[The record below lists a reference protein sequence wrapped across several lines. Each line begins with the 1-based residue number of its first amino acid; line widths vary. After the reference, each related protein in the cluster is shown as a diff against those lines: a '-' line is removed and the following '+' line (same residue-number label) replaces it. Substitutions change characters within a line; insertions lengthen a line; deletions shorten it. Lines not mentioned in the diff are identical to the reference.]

1 MYNLFINLKFQ
12 EGAILFMEK
21 EFLIVDFNPQASADV
36 GKYALRQSLI
46 GSKEEV
52 KPSEIKYATE
62 NEYLAR
68 LIVRADDVEE
78 SVFDGNTLL
87 FVVDKDHEPKAI
99 SVVLYNDETGS
110 IKAIEPIIE
119 LAGDEEQA
127 PAQPQEQEEAHELG
141 ETSKEELEQKEASN
155 EDSLEQT
162 IETIVPSVG
171 DLYERVNEPLHVDEQ
186 FLADREVLSL
196 KTQLETSLSTI
207 RFILG
212 KEIDELIRDGKFE
225 EAKRL
230 VVEQLK
236 QSPSSELLEYQSSLR
251 ALENQKEEVRMTVDE
266 IKSSYDKRKQEAWE
280 QEVLEYQARWEEEY
294 RLANPDDSEVRA
306 ANYVLSQKPHIAELN
321 QEVSNKKVAVEKD
334 VMTAI
339 VKSGG
344 DSSTGRLLD
353 FLRMKERY
361 QNELDKITGAIA
373 GNKRVVST
381 PVVEQPAFV
390 ETSHEEVVAPVVEQ
404 EVHEEL
410 HQQLPDKEEVPQISE
425 DFDDLDAE
433 FEKEFA
439 ALDAAPVSLEST
451 PVVELQPELSH
462 EEVAHNDIVD
472 EDDLFEDDFEDVEE
486 ESPEQHEDLGDS
498 FDELGDEEELHEEI
512 AHNEDEEFESE
523 DEDDFDDFAE
533 YKEDEDEEVEAP
545 KSNKKL
551 GLGAKVG
558 IGAGAVGL
566 LAAIGV
572 GGVMLLNPSND
583 QKANEPSTSEQAPA
597 EKSEDTTVKPLVS
610 VGDTLVITKAD
621 KKEYTVK
628 VLEVLPDGSIYTD
641 GGDNGEKIHITYEQL
656 QKKFGQ

>member
-1 MYNLFINLKFQ
+1 
-12 EGAILFMEK
+12 MEK
-21 EFLIVDFNPQASADV
+21 EFLIVDFEPQKSAEV
-36 GKYALRQSLI
+36 EKFALRQALI
-46 GSKEEV
+46 GNKEAVE
-52 KPSEIKYATE
+52 PSEIQYATA
-62 NEYLAR
+62 NDYSTR
-68 LIVRADDVEE
+68 LIVRADDAEK

-87 FVVDKDHEPKAI
+87 FAVDKDYEPRAI
-99 SVVLYNDETGS
+99 SVVLYNDETG
-110 IKAIEPIIE
+110 AIRVIDPIIE
-119 LAGDEEQA
+119 LAGDEEEQA
-127 PAQPQEQEEAHELG
+127 PAQPQEQEEAHEQG
-141 ETSKEELEQKEASN
+141 ETSQEESEQKETSN

-321 QEVSNKKVAVEKD
+321 QEVSNKKVAAEKD

-339 VKSGG
+339 VKNGG

-381 PVVEQPAFV
+381 PVVEAPAFV
-390 ETSHEEVVAPVVEQ
+390 EESHEEVAPVVEH
-404 EVHEEL
+404 EAHEEI
-410 HQQLPDKEEVPQISE
+410 HQELPDKEEVSQISE

-439 ALDAAPVSLEST
+439 ALDAEPISLEST
-451 PVVELQPELSH
+451 PVVESQPEVSH
-462 EEVAHNDIVD
+462 EEVAHNDIV
-472 EDDLFEDDFEDVEE
+472 EDDLLEDDFEDIE
-486 ESPEQHEDLGDS
+486 ESPKHEEVLGDS
-498 FDELGDEEELHEEI
+498 FDDLGDEEELQEESI
-512 AHNEDEEFESE
+512 EDEDEDFDAE

-533 YKEDEDEEVEAP
+533 YKEDEDDEVEAP
-545 KSNKKL
+545 KNNKKL
-551 GLGAKVG
+551 GTGAKIG

-572 GGVMLLNPSND
+572 GGMMLLNPGTD
-583 QKANEPSTSEQAPA
+583 QKANEPSTSEQVSA

>member
-1 MYNLFINLKFQ
+1 
-12 EGAILFMEK
+12 MEK
-21 EFLIVDFNPQASADV
+21 EFLIVDFTPQGDAKFAS
-36 GKYALRQSLI
+36 YALRQSLI
-46 GSKEEV
+46 GSKEAVE
-52 KPSEIKYATE
+52 PSEIKYATE
-62 NEYLAR
+62 NEYSNR

-78 SVFDGNTLL
+78 SVFDGHTLL
-87 FVVDKDHEPKAI
+87 FVVDKDYEPKAI
-99 SVVLYNDETGS
+99 SVVLYNDETG
-110 IKAIEPIIE
+110 AINAVEPIIE
-119 LAGDEEQA
+119 LTNADGEQA
-127 PAQPQEQEEAHELG
+127 PVQPQEQEEAHEQG
-141 ETSKEELEQKEASN
+141 ETSQEESEQKEASN

-230 VVEQLK
+230 VVAQLK
-236 QSPSSELLEYQSSLR
+236 QSPSSELLQYQSSLR
-251 ALENQKEEVRMTVDE
+251 ALETQKEEVRMTVDE

-294 RLANPDDSEVRA
+294 RLANPDDSEIRA

-321 QEVSNKKVAVEKD
+321 EAVAENKVAAEKD

-390 ETSHEEVVAPVVEQ
+390 EESHEEVVAPVVEQ
-404 EVHEEL
+404 ESHEER
-410 HQQLPDKEEVPQISE
+410 HQQLPGKEEATQISE

-439 ALDAAPVSLEST
+439 ALDAAPVSLESA
-451 PVVELQPELSH
+451 PVVDSQPEVSH

-472 EDDLFEDDFEDVEE
+472 EDDLFEDDFEDVAE
-486 ESPEQHEDLGDS
+486 ESPKHDEDLGDS
-498 FDELGDEEELHEEI
+498 FDELGDEEELHGEI
-512 AHNEDEEFESE
+512 SHDEDEEFESE

-545 KSNKKL
+545 KSSKKL

>member
-1 MYNLFINLKFQ
+1 
-12 EGAILFMEK
+12 MEK
-21 EFLIVDFNPQASADV
+21 EFLIVDFTPQGDANV
-36 GKYALRQSLI
+36 TTYALRQSLI
-46 GSKEEV
+46 GSKEAV
-52 KPSEIKYATE
+52 APSEIKYATE
-62 NEYLAR
+62 NDYENR
-68 LIVRADDVEE
+68 LIVQVDDVEN

-87 FVVDKDHEPKAI
+87 FAVDKEYEPRAI

-110 IKAIEPIIE
+110 IKAVEPIIE
-119 LAGDEEQA
+119 LAGDKEEQA
-127 PAQPQEQEEAHELG
+127 PAQPQEQEEAHEQG
-141 ETSKEELEQKEASN
+141 ETSQEESEQKEALN

-306 ANYVLSQKPHIAELN
+306 ANYVLSQKPHIAELSKAVA
-321 QEVSNKKVAVEKD
+321 ENKVTAEKD

-339 VKSGG
+339 VKNGG

-373 GNKRVVST
+373 SNKRVAST

-390 ETSHEEVVAPVVEQ
+390 EESHEEVVAPVVEQ
-404 EVHEEL
+404 EAHEEL
-410 HQQLPDKEEVPQISE
+410 HQQLPDKEEATQISE

-451 PVVELQPELSH
+451 PVVESQPEVSH

>member
-1 MYNLFINLKFQ
+1 
-12 EGAILFMEK
+12 MEK

-119 LAGDEEQA
+119 LVGDEEQA
-127 PAQPQEQEEAHELG
+127 PAQPQEQEEAHEQG
-141 ETSKEELEQKEASN
+141 ETSQEYSEQEEASN

-230 VVEQLK
+230 VVAQLK

-306 ANYVLSQKPHIAELN
+306 ANYVLSQKPHIAELSEAVAEN
-321 QEVSNKKVAVEKD
+321 KVAAEKD

-339 VKSGG
+339 VKNGG

-390 ETSHEEVVAPVVEQ
+390 EESHEEVVAPVVEQ
-404 EVHEEL
+404 EAHEEL
-410 HQQLPDKEEVPQISE
+410 HQQLPDKEEATQISE

-451 PVVELQPELSH
+451 PVVDSQPEVSH

-472 EDDLFEDDFEDVEE
+472 EDDLFEDDFEDVAE
-486 ESPEQHEDLGDS
+486 ESPKHDEDLGDS
-498 FDELGDEEELHEEI
+498 FDELGDEEEQHDELI
-512 AHNEDEEFESE
+512 ADDNDEFDVES

-533 YKEDEDEEVEAP
+533 YKEDEDEDEEVEAP

>member
-1 MYNLFINLKFQ
+1 
-12 EGAILFMEK
+12 MEQ
-21 EFLIVDFNPQASADV
+21 EFLIVDFTPQGDANV
-36 GKYALRQSLI
+36 TTYALRQSLI
-46 GSKEEV
+46 GSKEAV
-52 KPSEIKYATE
+52 APSEIKYATE
-62 NEYLAR
+62 NDYENR
-68 LIVRADDVEE
+68 LIVQVDDVEN

-87 FVVDKDHEPKAI
+87 FVVDKDYEPKAI

-110 IKAIEPIIE
+110 IKVIDPIIE

-127 PAQPQEQEEAHELG
+127 PAQPQEQEEAHGQG
-141 ETSKEELEQKEASN
+141 ETSQEESEQKEASN

-230 VVEQLK
+230 VVAQLK

-321 QEVSNKKVAVEKD
+321 EVVATNKVAAEKD

-339 VKSGG
+339 VKNGG

-390 ETSHEEVVAPVVEQ
+390 EESHEEVVAPTVEQ
-404 EVHEEL
+404 ESHEEL
-410 HQQLPDKEEVPQISE
+410 HQQLPGKEEATQISE

-439 ALDAAPVSLEST
+439 ALDAAPVSLESA
-451 PVVELQPELSH
+451 PVVDSQPEVSH

-472 EDDLFEDDFEDVEE
+472 EDDLFEDDFEDVAE
-486 ESPEQHEDLGDS
+486 ESPKHDEDLGDS
-498 FDELGDEEELHEEI
+498 FDELGDEEELHGEI
-512 AHNEDEEFESE
+512 SHDEDEEFESE

>member
-1 MYNLFINLKFQ
+1 
-12 EGAILFMEK
+12 MEK
-21 EFLIVDFNPQASADV
+21 EFLIVDFTPQGDAKFAS
-36 GKYALRQSLI
+36 YALRQSLI
-46 GSKEEV
+46 GSKEAV
-52 KPSEIKYATE
+52 APSEIKYATE
-62 NEYLAR
+62 NDYENR
-68 LIVRADDVEE
+68 LIVQVDDVEN

-87 FVVDKDHEPKAI
+87 FAVDKEYEPRAI

-110 IKAIEPIIE
+110 IKAVEPIIE
-119 LAGDEEQA
+119 LAGDKEEQA
-127 PAQPQEQEEAHELG
+127 PAQPQEQEEAHEQG
-141 ETSKEELEQKEASN
+141 ETSQEESEQKEDLN

-230 VVEQLK
+230 VVAQLK

-321 QEVSNKKVAVEKD
+321 EVVATNKVAAEKD

-339 VKSGG
+339 VKNGG

-390 ETSHEEVVAPVVEQ
+390 EESHEEVVAPTVEQ
-404 EVHEEL
+404 ESHEEL
-410 HQQLPDKEEVPQISE
+410 HQQLPGKEEATQISE

-439 ALDAAPVSLEST
+439 ALDAAPVSLESA
-451 PVVELQPELSH
+451 PVVDSQPEVSH
-462 EEVAHNDIVD
+462 EEVAHNDVVD
-472 EDDLFEDDFEDVEE
+472 EDDLFEDDFEDVAE
-486 ESPEQHEDLGDS
+486 ESPKHDEDLGDS
-498 FDELGDEEELHEEI
+498 FDELGDEEELHGEI
-512 AHNEDEEFESE
+512 SHDEDEEFESE

>member
-1 MYNLFINLKFQ
+1 
-12 EGAILFMEK
+12 MEK
-21 EFLIVDFNPQASADV
+21 EFLIVDFTPQGDAKFAS
-36 GKYALRQSLI
+36 YALRQSLI
-46 GSKEEV
+46 GSKEAVE
-52 KPSEIKYATE
+52 PSEIKYATE
-62 NEYLAR
+62 NDYSNR

-87 FVVDKDHEPKAI
+87 FVVDKDYEPKAI
-99 SVVLYNDETGS
+99 SVVLYNDETG
-110 IKAIEPIIE
+110 AINAVEPIIE
-119 LAGDEEQA
+119 LASANEEQA
-127 PAQPQEQEEAHELG
+127 PAQPQEQEEAHEQG
-141 ETSKEELEQKEASN
+141 ETSQEESEQKEASN

-230 VVEQLK
+230 VVAQLK

-321 QEVSNKKVAVEKD
+321 EVVATNKVAAEKD

-339 VKSGG
+339 VKNGG

-390 ETSHEEVVAPVVEQ
+390 EEVHEQEEVQPVVEQ
-404 EVHEEL
+404 EVHQEL
-410 HQQLPDKEEVPQISE
+410 PSKEEVAPISD

-451 PVVELQPELSH
+451 PVVNEQPEVSH
-462 EEVAHNDIVD
+462 EEVAHEAVSHDDIV
-472 EDDLFEDDFEDVEE
+472 EDDLLDDDFEDFE
-486 ESPEQHEDLGDS
+486 ESPKQHEDLGDS
-498 FDELGDEEELHEEI
+498 FDELGDEEEHHGEI
-512 AHNEDEEFESE
+512 SHDEDEEFESE

>member
-1 MYNLFINLKFQ
+1 
-12 EGAILFMEK
+12 MEK
-21 EFLIVDFNPQASADV
+21 EFLIVDFTPQGDANV
-36 GKYALRQSLI
+36 TTYALRQSLI
-46 GSKEEV
+46 GSKEAV
-52 KPSEIKYATE
+52 APSEIKYATE
-62 NEYLAR
+62 NDYENR
-68 LIVRADDVEE
+68 LIVQVDDVEN

-87 FVVDKDHEPKAI
+87 FAVDKEYEPRAI

-119 LAGDEEQA
+119 LAGDEEEQA
-127 PAQPQEQEEAHELG
+127 PAQPQEQEEAHEQG
-141 ETSKEELEQKEASN
+141 ETSQEESEQEEASS

-306 ANYVLSQKPHIAELN
+306 ANYVLSQKPHIAELSEAVAEN
-321 QEVSNKKVAVEKD
+321 KVAAEKD

-339 VKSGG
+339 VKNGG

-361 QNELDKITGAIA
+361 QNELDKITGAIS

-390 ETSHEEVVAPVVEQ
+390 EESHEEVVAPVVEQ
-404 EVHEEL
+404 EAHEEL
-410 HQQLPDKEEVPQISE
+410 HQQLPDKEEATQISE

-451 PVVELQPELSH
+451 PVVESQPELSH

-472 EDDLFEDDFEDVEE
+472 EDDLFEDDLFEDDFEDVEE

-498 FDELGDEEELHEEI
+498 FDELGDEEELHGEI
-512 AHNEDEEFESE
+512 AHDEDEEFESE

>member
-1 MYNLFINLKFQ
+1 
-12 EGAILFMEK
+12 MEK
-21 EFLIVDFNPQASADV
+21 EFLIVDFEPQKSADV
-36 GKYALRQSLI
+36 EKFALRQALI
-46 GSKEEV
+46 GNNEAVE
-52 KPSEIKYATE
+52 PSEIQYATT
-62 NEYLAR
+62 NDYSTR
-68 LIVRADDVEE
+68 LIVRADDAEK

-87 FVVDKDHEPKAI
+87 FAVDKEYEPRAI
-99 SVVLYNDETGS
+99 SVVLYNDETG
-110 IKAIEPIIE
+110 AIRVIDPIIE

-127 PAQPQEQEEAHELG
+127 SAQPQEQEEAHEQE
-141 ETSKEELEQKEASN
+141 ETSNEETHNQEETSH

-236 QSPSSELLEYQSSLR
+236 QSPSSELLEYQTSLR
-251 ALENQKEEVRMTVDE
+251 ALESQKEEVRMTVDE

-280 QEVLEYQARWEEEY
+280 QEIAEYQLRWEEEY

-321 QEVSNKKVAVEKD
+321 QEVSDKKVAAEKD

-361 QNELDKITGAIA
+361 QSELDKITGAIA
-373 GNKRVVST
+373 GSKRVVST
-381 PVVEQPAFV
+381 QVVEQPAFV
-390 ETSHEEVVAPVVEQ
+390 EESHEEFAPVVEQ
-404 EVHEEL
+404 EVHEEI
-410 HQQLPDKEEVPQISE
+410 HQELPDKEEVSPISE

-451 PVVELQPELSH
+451 PVVESQPEASH
-462 EEVAHNDIVD
+462 EEVAHDDIVD
-472 EDDLFEDDFEDVEE
+472 EDLLEDDFEDVEE
-486 ESPEQHEDLGDS
+486 SPEHHEDLGDS
-498 FDELGDEEELHEEI
+498 FDELGDEELIEHDD
-512 AHNEDEEFESE
+512 EDFES

-572 GGVMLLNPSND
+572 GGVMLLNQGND
-583 QKANEPSTSEQAPA
+583 QKANEPSTSEQASA

>member
-1 MYNLFINLKFQ
+1 
-12 EGAILFMEK
+12 MEK
-21 EFLIVDFNPQASADV
+21 EFLIVDFTPQGDAKFAS
-36 GKYALRQSLI
+36 YALRQSLI
-46 GSKEEV
+46 GSKEAV
-52 KPSEIKYATE
+52 DPSEIKYATE
-62 NEYLAR
+62 NEYTTR

-87 FVVDKDHEPKAI
+87 FVVDKDYEPKAI

-110 IKAIEPIIE
+110 IKVIDPIIE
-119 LAGDEEQA
+119 LASANEEQA
-127 PAQPQEQEEAHELG
+127 PAQPQEQEEAHGQG
-141 ETSKEELEQKEASN
+141 ETSQEESEQKEASN

-321 QEVSNKKVAVEKD
+321 EVVATNKVAAEKD

-339 VKSGG
+339 VKNGG

-390 ETSHEEVVAPVVEQ
+390 EESHEEVVAPTVEQ
-404 EVHEEL
+404 EAHEEL

-439 ALDAAPVSLEST
+439 ALDVAPVSLEST
-451 PVVELQPELSH
+451 PVVESQLELSH

-472 EDDLFEDDFEDVEE
+472 EDDLFEYDFEDVEE
-486 ESPEQHEDLGDS
+486 ESPEQHEDLGDA

>member
-1 MYNLFINLKFQ
+1 
-12 EGAILFMEK
+12 MEK
-21 EFLIVDFNPQASADV
+21 EFLIVDFNPQGDAKFAS
-36 GKYALRQSLI
+36 YALRQSLI
-46 GSKEEV
+46 GSKEAV
-52 KPSEIKYATE
+52 DPSEIKYATE
-62 NEYLAR
+62 NDYSTR

-78 SVFDGNTLL
+78 SVFDCNTLL
-87 FVVDKDHEPKAI
+87 FAVDKEYEPSAI
-99 SVVLYNDETGS
+99 SVVLYNDETGG
-110 IKAIEPIIE
+110 IRAIEPIIE
-119 LAGDEEQA
+119 LVGDNEKQA
-127 PAQPQEQEEAHELG
+127 PTQPQEHEEPSHKDSEQEEA
-141 ETSKEELEQKEASN
+141 SS

-162 IETIVPSVG
+162 IETIVPSIG
-171 DLYERVNEPLHVDEQ
+171 DLYERVNEPLHIDEQ
-186 FLADREVLSL
+186 FLANIEVLSL

-207 RFILG
+207 RFIVG
-212 KEIDELIRDGKFE
+212 KDLDELIRDGKFD

-236 QSPSSELLEYQSSLR
+236 QSPSSELLEYQTALR

-280 QEVLEYQARWEEEY
+280 QELAGYQLRWEEEY

-321 QEVSNKKVAVEKD
+321 EAVSKNKVAAEKD

-353 FLRMKERY
+353 FLRLKERY
-361 QNELDKITGAIA
+361 QSELDKIAGAIA
-373 GNKRVVST
+373 SSKRVVST
-381 PVVEQPAFV
+381 PVVEAPAFV
-390 ETSHEEVVAPVVEQ
+390 GESHEEFAPVVEHEAHEEIQ
-404 EVHEEL
+404 EEL
-410 HQQLPDKEEVPQISE
+410 HQQLPDKEEVSQISE

-439 ALDAAPVSLEST
+439 ALDAEPISLEST
-451 PVVELQPELSH
+451 PVVESQSELSH
-462 EEVAHNDIVD
+462 EEVAHNDIV
-472 EDDLFEDDFEDVEE
+472 EDDLLEDDFEDIE
-486 ESPEQHEDLGDS
+486 ESPKHEEVLGDS
-498 FDELGDEEELHEEI
+498 FDDLGDEEELHEESI
-512 AHNEDEEFESE
+512 EDEDVDFDSE

-533 YKEDEDEEVEAP
+533 YQEDEDDEVEAP

-551 GLGAKVG
+551 GTGAKIG

-566 LAAIGV
+566 LATIGV
-572 GGVMLLNPSND
+572 GGMMLLNQGND

>member
-1 MYNLFINLKFQ
+1 
-12 EGAILFMEK
+12 MEK
-21 EFLIVDFNPQASADV
+21 EFLIVDFTPQGDAKFAS
-36 GKYALRQSLI
+36 YALRQSLI
-46 GSKEEV
+46 GSKEAVE
-52 KPSEIKYATE
+52 PSEIKYATE
-62 NEYLAR
+62 NDYSNR
-68 LIVRADDVEE
+68 LIIRADDVEE

-87 FVVDKDHEPKAI
+87 FAVDKDYEPRAI
-99 SVVLYNDETGS
+99 SVVLYNDETG
-110 IKAIEPIIE
+110 AIRVIDPIIE

-127 PAQPQEQEEAHELG
+127 PVQPQEQEEAHEQG
-141 ETSKEELEQKEASN
+141 ETSQEYSEQEEALN

-306 ANYVLSQKPHIAELN
+306 ANYVLSQKPHIAELSEAVAEN
-321 QEVSNKKVAVEKD
+321 KVAAEKD

-339 VKSGG
+339 VKNGG

-390 ETSHEEVVAPVVEQ
+390 EESHEEVVAPTVEQ
-404 EVHEEL
+404 EAHEEL
-410 HQQLPDKEEVPQISE
+410 HQQLPDKEEVAQISE

-439 ALDAAPVSLEST
+439 ALDAAPVSLESA
-451 PVVELQPELSH
+451 PVVEPQPEVSH

-472 EDDLFEDDFEDVEE
+472 EDDLFEDDFEDVVQ

-498 FDELGDEEELHEEI
+498 FDELGDEEEHHGEI
-512 AHNEDEEFESE
+512 SHDEDEEFESE

-641 GGDNGEKIHITYEQL
+641 GGDNGDKIHITYEQL

>member
-1 MYNLFINLKFQ
+1 
-12 EGAILFMEK
+12 MEK
-21 EFLIVDFNPQASADV
+21 EFLIVDFTPQGDANV
-36 GKYALRQSLI
+36 TTYALRQSLI
-46 GSKEEV
+46 GSKEAV
-52 KPSEIKYATE
+52 APSEIKYATE
-62 NEYLAR
+62 NDYENR
-68 LIVRADDVEE
+68 LIVQVDDVEN

-87 FVVDKDHEPKAI
+87 FAVDKEYEPRAI

-119 LAGDEEQA
+119 LAGDKEEQA
-127 PAQPQEQEEAHELG
+127 PAQPQGQEEAHEQG
-141 ETSKEELEQKEASN
+141 ETSQEESEQKEASN

-321 QEVSNKKVAVEKD
+321 QEVSNKKVAAEKD

-339 VKSGG
+339 VESGG

-390 ETSHEEVVAPVVEQ
+390 EESHEEVQ
-404 EVHEEL
+404 
-410 HQQLPDKEEVPQISE
+410 QQLPDKEEATQISE

-451 PVVELQPELSH
+451 PVVESQPELSY

-472 EDDLFEDDFEDVEE
+472 EDDLFEDDFEDVVE
-486 ESPEQHEDLGDS
+486 ESPKHEEDLGDS

-512 AHNEDEEFESE
+512 AHDEDEEFDVES

-597 EKSEDTTVKPLVS
+597 EKSEATTVKPLVS

>member
-1 MYNLFINLKFQ
+1 
-12 EGAILFMEK
+12 MEK
-21 EFLIVDFNPQASADV
+21 EFLIVDFTPQGDAKFAS
-36 GKYALRQSLI
+36 YALRQSLI
-46 GSKEEV
+46 GSKEAV
-52 KPSEIKYATE
+52 DPSEIKYATE
-62 NEYLAR
+62 NEYTTR

-87 FVVDKDHEPKAI
+87 FVVDKDYEPKAI

-110 IKAIEPIIE
+110 IKVIDPIIE
-119 LAGDEEQA
+119 LASANEEQA
-127 PAQPQEQEEAHELG
+127 PSQPQEQEEAHGQG
-141 ETSKEELEQKEASN
+141 ETSQEESEQKEASN

-230 VVEQLK
+230 VVAQLK

-321 QEVSNKKVAVEKD
+321 EVVATNKVAAEKD

-339 VKSGG
+339 VKNGG

-390 ETSHEEVVAPVVEQ
+390 EESHEEVVAPTVEQ
-404 EVHEEL
+404 ESHEEL
-410 HQQLPDKEEVPQISE
+410 HQQLPGKEEATQISE

-439 ALDAAPVSLEST
+439 ALDAAPVSLESA
-451 PVVELQPELSH
+451 PVVDSQPEVSH

-472 EDDLFEDDFEDVEE
+472 EDDLFEDDFEDVAE
-486 ESPEQHEDLGDS
+486 ESPKHDEDLGDS
-498 FDELGDEEELHEEI
+498 FDELGDEEELHGEI
-512 AHNEDEEFESE
+512 SHDEDEEFESE

>member
-1 MYNLFINLKFQ
+1 
-12 EGAILFMEK
+12 MEK
-21 EFLIVDFNPQASADV
+21 EFLIVDFTPQGDANV
-36 GKYALRQSLI
+36 TTYALRQSLI
-46 GSKEEV
+46 GSKEAV
-52 KPSEIKYATE
+52 APSEIKYATE
-62 NEYLAR
+62 NDYENR
-68 LIVRADDVEE
+68 LIVQVDDVEN

-87 FVVDKDHEPKAI
+87 FAVDKEYEPRAI

-119 LAGDEEQA
+119 LAGDKEEQA
-127 PAQPQEQEEAHELG
+127 PAQPQEQEEAHEQG
-141 ETSKEELEQKEASN
+141 ETSQEESEQKESSN

-251 ALENQKEEVRMTVDE
+251 SLENQKEEVRMTVDE

-321 QEVSNKKVAVEKD
+321 QEVSNKKVAAEKD

-339 VKSGG
+339 VKNGG

-390 ETSHEEVVAPVVEQ
+390 EESHEELLAPVVEQ

-410 HQQLPDKEEVPQISE
+410 HHQLPDKEEATQISE

-439 ALDAAPVSLEST
+439 ALDAAPVSLESA
-451 PVVELQPELSH
+451 PVVESQPELSH

-472 EDDLFEDDFEDVEE
+472 EDELFEDDFEDVEE

-498 FDELGDEEELHEEI
+498 FDELGDEEGLHEEI
-512 AHNEDEEFESE
+512 AHDEDEEFESE

-597 EKSEDTTVKPLVS
+597 EKSEETTVKPLVS

>member
-1 MYNLFINLKFQ
+1 
-12 EGAILFMEK
+12 MEK
-21 EFLIVDFNPQASADV
+21 EFLIVDFTPQGDANV
-36 GKYALRQSLI
+36 TTYALRQSLI
-46 GSKEEV
+46 GSKEAV
-52 KPSEIKYATE
+52 APSEIKYATE
-62 NEYLAR
+62 NDYENR
-68 LIVRADDVEE
+68 LIVQVDDVEN

-87 FVVDKDHEPKAI
+87 FAVDKEYEPRAI

-119 LAGDEEQA
+119 LAGDKEEQA
-127 PAQPQEQEEAHELG
+127 PAQPQKQEEAHEQG
-141 ETSKEELEQKEASN
+141 ETSQEESEQKESSN

-321 QEVSNKKVAVEKD
+321 EVVATNKVAAEKD

-339 VKSGG
+339 VKNGG

-390 ETSHEEVVAPVVEQ
+390 EESHEEVVAPTVEQ
-404 EVHEEL
+404 ESHEEL
-410 HQQLPDKEEVPQISE
+410 HQKLPDKEEATQISE

-451 PVVELQPELSH
+451 PMVESQPELSH
-462 EEVAHNDIVD
+462 EEVSHNDIVD

-498 FDELGDEEELHEEI
+498 FDELGDEEELHGEI
-512 AHNEDEEFESE
+512 AHDEDEEFESE

>member
-1 MYNLFINLKFQ
+1 
-12 EGAILFMEK
+12 MEK
-21 EFLIVDFNPQASADV
+21 EFLIVDFTPQGDANV
-36 GKYALRQSLI
+36 TTYALRQSLI
-46 GSKEEV
+46 GSKEAV
-52 KPSEIKYATE
+52 APSEIKYATE
-62 NEYLAR
+62 NDYENR
-68 LIVRADDVEE
+68 LIVQVDDVEN

-87 FVVDKDHEPKAI
+87 FAVDKEYEPRAI

-119 LAGDEEQA
+119 LAGDEEEQA
-127 PAQPQEQEEAHELG
+127 PAQPQEQEEAHEQG
-141 ETSKEELEQKEASN
+141 ETSQEESEQEEASS

-306 ANYVLSQKPHIAELN
+306 ANYVLSQKPHIAELSEAVAEN
-321 QEVSNKKVAVEKD
+321 KVAAEKD

-339 VKSGG
+339 VKNGG

-361 QNELDKITGAIA
+361 QNELDKITGAIS

-390 ETSHEEVVAPVVEQ
+390 EESHEEVVAPVVEQ
-404 EVHEEL
+404 EAHEEL
-410 HQQLPDKEEVPQISE
+410 HQQLPDKEEATQISE

-451 PVVELQPELSH
+451 PVVESQPELSH

-472 EDDLFEDDFEDVEE
+472 EDDLFEDDFEDVAE

-498 FDELGDEEELHEEI
+498 FDELGDEEELHGEI
-512 AHNEDEEFESE
+512 AHDEDEEFESE

>member
-1 MYNLFINLKFQ
+1 
-12 EGAILFMEK
+12 MEK
-21 EFLIVDFNPQASADV
+21 EFLIVDFTPQGDAKFAS
-36 GKYALRQSLI
+36 YALRQSLI
-46 GSKEEV
+46 GSKEAV
-52 KPSEIKYATE
+52 DPSEIKYATE
-62 NEYLAR
+62 NEYTTR

-87 FVVDKDHEPKAI
+87 FVVDKDYEPKAI

-110 IKAIEPIIE
+110 IKVIDPIIE
-119 LAGDEEQA
+119 LASANEEQA
-127 PAQPQEQEEAHELG
+127 PAQPQEQEEAHGQG
-141 ETSKEELEQKEASN
+141 ETSQEESEQKEASN

-230 VVEQLK
+230 VVAQLK

-321 QEVSNKKVAVEKD
+321 EVVATNKVAAEKD

-339 VKSGG
+339 VKNGG

-390 ETSHEEVVAPVVEQ
+390 EESHEEVVAPTVEQ
-404 EVHEEL
+404 ESHEEL
-410 HQQLPDKEEVPQISE
+410 HQQLPGKEEATQISE

-439 ALDAAPVSLEST
+439 ALDAAPVSLESA
-451 PVVELQPELSH
+451 PVVDSQPEVSH

-498 FDELGDEEELHEEI
+498 FDELGDEEELHGEI
-512 AHNEDEEFESE
+512 AHDEDEEFESE

-597 EKSEDTTVKPLVS
+597 GKSEDTTVKPLVS

>member
-1 MYNLFINLKFQ
+1 
-12 EGAILFMEK
+12 MEK
-21 EFLIVDFNPQASADV
+21 EFLIVDFTPQGDAKFAS
-36 GKYALRQSLI
+36 YALRQSLI
-46 GSKEEV
+46 GSKEAV
-52 KPSEIKYATE
+52 DPSEIKYATE
-62 NEYLAR
+62 NEYTTR

-87 FVVDKDHEPKAI
+87 FVVDKDYEPKAI

-110 IKAIEPIIE
+110 IKVIDPIIE
-119 LAGDEEQA
+119 LASANEEQA
-127 PAQPQEQEEAHELG
+127 PAQPQEQEEAHGQG
-141 ETSKEELEQKEASN
+141 ETSQEESEQKEASN

-212 KEIDELIRDGKFE
+212 EEIDELIRDGKFE

-230 VVEQLK
+230 VVAQLK

-321 QEVSNKKVAVEKD
+321 EVVATNKVAAEKD

-339 VKSGG
+339 VKNGG

-390 ETSHEEVVAPVVEQ
+390 EESHEEVVAPTVEQ
-404 EVHEEL
+404 ESHEEL
-410 HQQLPDKEEVPQISE
+410 HQQLPGKEEATQISE

-439 ALDAAPVSLEST
+439 ALDAAPVSLESA
-451 PVVELQPELSH
+451 PVVDSQPEVSH

-472 EDDLFEDDFEDVEE
+472 EDDLFEDDFEDVAE
-486 ESPEQHEDLGDS
+486 ESPKHDEDLGDS
-498 FDELGDEEELHEEI
+498 FDELGDEEELHGEI
-512 AHNEDEEFESE
+512 SHDEDEEFESE

>member
-1 MYNLFINLKFQ
+1 
-12 EGAILFMEK
+12 MEK
-21 EFLIVDFNPQASADV
+21 EFLIVDFTPQGDAKFAS
-36 GKYALRQSLI
+36 YALRQSLI
-46 GSKEEV
+46 GSKEAVE
-52 KPSEIKYATE
+52 PSEIEYATE
-62 NEYLAR
+62 NEYSNR

-87 FVVDKDHEPKAI
+87 FVVDKDYEPKAI
-99 SVVLYNDETGS
+99 SVVLYNDETG
-110 IKAIEPIIE
+110 AINVVEPIIE
-119 LAGDEEQA
+119 LASSNEEQA
-127 PAQPQEQEEAHELG
+127 PAQPQEQEEAHGQG
-141 ETSKEELEQKEASN
+141 ETSQEESEQKEASN

-186 FLADREVLSL
+186 FLTDREVLSL

-321 QEVSNKKVAVEKD
+321 QEVSNKKVAAEKD

-339 VKSGG
+339 VKNGG

-390 ETSHEEVVAPVVEQ
+390 EESHEEVVAPTVEQ
-404 EVHEEL
+404 ESHEEL
-410 HQQLPDKEEVPQISE
+410 HQQLPGKEEAPQISE

-439 ALDAAPVSLEST
+439 ALDTAPVSLESA
-451 PVVELQPELSH
+451 PVVDSQPEVSH

-472 EDDLFEDDFEDVEE
+472 EDDLFEDDFEDVAE
-486 ESPEQHEDLGDS
+486 ESPKHDEDLGDS
-498 FDELGDEEELHEEI
+498 FDELGDEEELHGEI
-512 AHNEDEEFESE
+512 SHDEDEEFESE

>member
-1 MYNLFINLKFQ
+1 
-12 EGAILFMEK
+12 MEK
-21 EFLIVDFNPQASADV
+21 EFLIVDFTPQGDANV
-36 GKYALRQSLI
+36 TTYALRQSLI
-46 GSKEEV
+46 GSKEAV
-52 KPSEIKYATE
+52 APSEIKYATE
-62 NEYLAR
+62 NDYENR
-68 LIVRADDVEE
+68 LIVQVDDVEN

-87 FVVDKDHEPKAI
+87 FAVDKEYEPRAI

-119 LAGDEEQA
+119 LAGDKEEQA
-127 PAQPQEQEEAHELG
+127 PVQPQEQEEAHEQG
-141 ETSKEELEQKEASN
+141 ETSHEESEQKEASN

-321 QEVSNKKVAVEKD
+321 QEVTNKKVAAEKD

-390 ETSHEEVVAPVVEQ
+390 EESHEEVAPVVEQ
-404 EVHEEL
+404 EAHEEL
-410 HQQLPDKEEVPQISE
+410 HQQLPDKEEATQISE

-451 PVVELQPELSH
+451 PVVESQPEVTH

-472 EDDLFEDDFEDVEE
+472 EDDLFEDDFEDVEK

-498 FDELGDEEELHEEI
+498 FDELGDEEEVHEEI
-512 AHNEDEEFESE
+512 AHDEDEEFESE

>member
-1 MYNLFINLKFQ
+1 
-12 EGAILFMEK
+12 MEK

-119 LAGDEEQA
+119 LVGDEEQA
-127 PAQPQEQEEAHELG
+127 PAQPQEQEEAHEQE
-141 ETSKEELEQKEASN
+141 ETSQEELEQKEASN

-230 VVEQLK
+230 VVAQLK

-321 QEVSNKKVAVEKD
+321 EVVATNKVAAEKD

-339 VKSGG
+339 VKNGG

-390 ETSHEEVVAPVVEQ
+390 EESHEEVVAPTVEQ
-404 EVHEEL
+404 ESHEEL
-410 HQQLPDKEEVPQISE
+410 HQQLPGKEEATQISE

-439 ALDAAPVSLEST
+439 ALDATPVSLESA
-451 PVVELQPELSH
+451 PVVDSQPEVSH

-472 EDDLFEDDFEDVEE
+472 EDDLFEDDFEDVAE
-486 ESPEQHEDLGDS
+486 ESPKHDEDLGDS
-498 FDELGDEEELHEEI
+498 FDELGDEEELHGEI
-512 AHNEDEEFESE
+512 SHDEDEEFESE

>member
-1 MYNLFINLKFQ
+1 
-12 EGAILFMEK
+12 MEK
-21 EFLIVDFNPQASADV
+21 EFLIVDFTQQGDAKFAS
-36 GKYALRQSLI
+36 YALRQSLI
-46 GSKEEV
+46 GSKEAV
-52 KPSEIKYATE
+52 DPSEIKYATE
-62 NEYLAR
+62 NEYTTR

-87 FVVDKDHEPKAI
+87 FVVDKDYEPKAI

-110 IKAIEPIIE
+110 IKVIDPIIE
-119 LAGDEEQA
+119 LASANEEQA
-127 PAQPQEQEEAHELG
+127 PAQPQEQEEAHGQG
-141 ETSKEELEQKEASN
+141 ETSQEESEQKEASN

-230 VVEQLK
+230 VVAQLK

-321 QEVSNKKVAVEKD
+321 QEVSNKKVAAEKD

-390 ETSHEEVVAPVVEQ
+390 EESHEEVVVPTVEQ
-404 EVHEEL
+404 ESHEEL
-410 HQQLPDKEEVPQISE
+410 HQQLPGKEEAPQISE

-439 ALDAAPVSLEST
+439 ALDAAPVSLESA
-451 PVVELQPELSH
+451 PVVDSQPEVSH

-472 EDDLFEDDFEDVEE
+472 EDDLFEDDFEDVAE
-486 ESPEQHEDLGDS
+486 ESPKHDEDLGDS
-498 FDELGDEEELHEEI
+498 FDELGDEEELHGEI
-512 AHNEDEEFESE
+512 SHDEDEEFESE

>member
-1 MYNLFINLKFQ
+1 
-12 EGAILFMEK
+12 MEK
-21 EFLIVDFNPQASADV
+21 EFLIVDFTPQGDANV
-36 GKYALRQSLI
+36 TTYALRQSLI
-46 GSKEEV
+46 GSKEAV
-52 KPSEIKYATE
+52 APSEIKYATE
-62 NEYLAR
+62 NDYENR
-68 LIVRADDVEE
+68 LIVQVDDVEN

-87 FVVDKDHEPKAI
+87 FAVDKEYEPRAI

-110 IKAIEPIIE
+110 IKAVEPIIE
-119 LAGDEEQA
+119 LAGDGEEQA
-127 PAQPQEQEEAHELG
+127 PAPALAQPQEQEEAHGQG
-141 ETSKEELEQKEASN
+141 ETSQEESEQKEASN

-230 VVEQLK
+230 VVAQLK

-280 QEVLEYQARWEEEY
+280 QEVLEHQARWEEEY

-321 QEVSNKKVAVEKD
+321 QEVSNKKVAAEKD

-390 ETSHEEVVAPVVEQ
+390 EESHEEVVAPTVEQ
-404 EVHEEL
+404 EAHEEL
-410 HQQLPDKEEVPQISE
+410 HQQLPDKEEATQISE

-439 ALDAAPVSLEST
+439 ALDAAPVSLESA
-451 PVVELQPELSH
+451 PVVDSQPEVSH

-472 EDDLFEDDFEDVEE
+472 EDDLFEDDFEDVAE
-486 ESPEQHEDLGDS
+486 ESPKHDEDLGDS
-498 FDELGDEEELHEEI
+498 FDELGDEEELHGEI
-512 AHNEDEEFESE
+512 SHDEDEEFESE

>member
-1 MYNLFINLKFQ
+1 
-12 EGAILFMEK
+12 MEK
-21 EFLIVDFNPQASADV
+21 EFLIVDFTPQGDAKFAS
-36 GKYALRQSLI
+36 YALRQSLI
-46 GSKEEV
+46 GSKEAV
-52 KPSEIKYATE
+52 DPSEIKYATE
-62 NEYLAR
+62 NEYTTR

-87 FVVDKDHEPKAI
+87 FVVDKDYEPKAI

-110 IKAIEPIIE
+110 IKVIDPIIE
-119 LAGDEEQA
+119 LASANEEQA
-127 PAQPQEQEEAHELG
+127 PAQPQEQEESHGQG
-141 ETSKEELEQKEASN
+141 ETSQEESEQKEASN

-230 VVEQLK
+230 VVAQLK

-321 QEVSNKKVAVEKD
+321 EVVATNKVAAEKD

-339 VKSGG
+339 VKNGG

-390 ETSHEEVVAPVVEQ
+390 EESHEEVVAPTVEQ
-404 EVHEEL
+404 ESHEEL
-410 HQQLPDKEEVPQISE
+410 HQQLPGKEEATQISE

-451 PVVELQPELSH
+451 PMVESQPELSH
-462 EEVAHNDIVD
+462 EEVSHNDIVD

-486 ESPEQHEDLGDS
+486 ESPEHEEDLGDS
-498 FDELGDEEELHEEI
+498 FDELGDEEELHGEI
-512 AHNEDEEFESE
+512 SHDEDEEFESE

-551 GLGAKVG
+551 GLGAKIG

>member
-1 MYNLFINLKFQ
+1 
-12 EGAILFMEK
+12 MEK
-21 EFLIVDFNPQASADV
+21 EFLIVDFNPQASAEV
-36 GKYALRQSLI
+36 EKFALRQALI
-46 GSKEEV
+46 GSKEAVE
-52 KPSEIKYATE
+52 PSEIKYATE
-62 NEYLAR
+62 NEYSTR
-68 LIVRADDVEE
+68 LIVRADDVES
-78 SVFDGNTLL
+78 SVFDDNTLL
-87 FVVDKDHEPKAI
+87 FAVDKEYEPRAI
-99 SVVLYNDETGS
+99 SVVLYNDETGG

-119 LAGDEEQA
+119 LASADENQA
-127 PAQPQEQEEAHELG
+127 TAQSQEQEEAHNEG
-141 ETSKEELEQKEASN
+141 ETSQEESEQEEASS

-321 QEVSNKKVAVEKD
+321 QEVSNKKVAAEKD

-373 GNKRVVST
+373 GNKRVAST

-390 ETSHEEVVAPVVEQ
+390 EESHEEVVAPVVEHEAHEELQ
-404 EVHEEL
+404 EEL
-410 HQQLPDKEEVPQISE
+410 HQQLPDKEEVSQISE

-439 ALDAAPVSLEST
+439 ALDAEPISLEST
-451 PVVELQPELSH
+451 PVVESQPEVSH
-462 EEVAHNDIVD
+462 EEVAHNDIV
-472 EDDLFEDDFEDVEE
+472 EDDLLEDDFEDVEE

-498 FDELGDEEELHEEI
+498 FDELGDEEGLHEEI
-512 AHNEDEEFESE
+512 AHDEDDEFDVES

>member
-1 MYNLFINLKFQ
+1 
-12 EGAILFMEK
+12 MEK
-21 EFLIVDFNPQASADV
+21 EFLIVDFTPQGDANV
-36 GKYALRQSLI
+36 TTYALRQSLI
-46 GSKEEV
+46 GSKEAV
-52 KPSEIKYATE
+52 APSEIKYATE
-62 NEYLAR
+62 NDYENR
-68 LIVRADDVEE
+68 LIVQVDDVEN

-87 FVVDKDHEPKAI
+87 FAVDKEYEPRAI

-110 IKAIEPIIE
+110 IKAVEPIIE
-119 LAGDEEQA
+119 LAGDKEEQA
-127 PAQPQEQEEAHELG
+127 PAQPQEQEEAHEQG
-141 ETSKEELEQKEASN
+141 ETSQEYSEQKEASN

-321 QEVSNKKVAVEKD
+321 EVVATNKVAAEKD

-339 VKSGG
+339 VKNGG

-373 GNKRVVST
+373 SNKRVVST

-390 ETSHEEVVAPVVEQ
+390 EESHEEVVAPTVEQ
-404 EVHEEL
+404 ESHEEL
-410 HQQLPDKEEVPQISE
+410 HQQLPGKEEATQISE

>member
-1 MYNLFINLKFQ
+1 
-12 EGAILFMEK
+12 MEK
-21 EFLIVDFNPQASADV
+21 EFLIVDFTPQGDANV
-36 GKYALRQSLI
+36 TTYALRQSLI
-46 GSKEEV
+46 GSKEAV
-52 KPSEIKYATE
+52 APSEIKYATE
-62 NEYLAR
+62 NDYENR
-68 LIVRADDVEE
+68 LIVQVDDVEN

-87 FVVDKDHEPKAI
+87 FAVDKEYEPRAI

-119 LAGDEEQA
+119 LAGDKEEQA
-127 PAQPQEQEEAHELG
+127 PAQPQEQEEAHEQG
-141 ETSKEELEQKEASN
+141 ETSQEESEQKEASN

-321 QEVSNKKVAVEKD
+321 QEVLNKKVAAEKD

-390 ETSHEEVVAPVVEQ
+390 EESHEEVVAPVVEP
-404 EVHEEL
+404 EAHEEL
-410 HQQLPDKEEVPQISE
+410 HQQLPDKEEVAQISE

-439 ALDAAPVSLEST
+439 ALDAAPVSLESA
-451 PVVELQPELSH
+451 PVVESQPEVSH
-462 EEVAHNDIVD
+462 EEVAHNDIVED
-472 EDDLFEDDFEDVEE
+472 EDLFEDDFEDVAE
-486 ESPEQHEDLGDS
+486 ESPKHDEDLGDS
-498 FDELGDEEELHEEI
+498 FDELGDEEELHGEI
-512 AHNEDEEFESE
+512 SHDEDEEFESE

-628 VLEVLPDGSIYTD
+628 VLEVLPDGSIHTD

>member
-1 MYNLFINLKFQ
+1 
-12 EGAILFMEK
+12 MEK
-21 EFLIVDFNPQASADV
+21 EFLIVDFNPQGDAKFAS
-36 GKYALRQSLI
+36 YALRQSLI
-46 GSKEEV
+46 GSKEAV
-52 KPSEIKYATE
+52 DPSEIKYATE
-62 NEYLAR
+62 NDYSTR

-78 SVFDGNTLL
+78 SVFDCNTLL
-87 FVVDKDHEPKAI
+87 FAVDKEYEPSAI
-99 SVVLYNDETGS
+99 SVVLYNDETGG
-110 IKAIEPIIE
+110 IRAIEPIIE
-119 LAGDEEQA
+119 LVGDNEKQA
-127 PAQPQEQEEAHELG
+127 PTQPQEHEEPSHKDSEQEEA
-141 ETSKEELEQKEASN
+141 SS

-162 IETIVPSVG
+162 IETIVPSIG
-171 DLYERVNEPLHVDEQ
+171 DLYERVNEPLHIDEQ
-186 FLADREVLSL
+186 FLANIEVLSL

-207 RFILG
+207 RFIVG
-212 KEIDELIRDGKFE
+212 KELDELIRDGKFD

-236 QSPSSELLEYQSSLR
+236 QSPSSELLEYQTALR

-280 QEVLEYQARWEEEY
+280 QELAGYQLRWEEEY

-321 QEVSNKKVAVEKD
+321 EAVSKNKVAAEKD

-353 FLRMKERY
+353 FLRLKERY
-361 QNELDKITGAIA
+361 QSELDKIAGAIA
-373 GNKRVVST
+373 SSKRVVST
-381 PVVEQPAFV
+381 PVVEAPAFV
-390 ETSHEEVVAPVVEQ
+390 GESHEEFAPVVEHEAHEEIQ
-404 EVHEEL
+404 EEL
-410 HQQLPDKEEVPQISE
+410 HQQLPDKEEVSQISE

-439 ALDAAPVSLEST
+439 ALDAEPISLEST
-451 PVVELQPELSH
+451 PVVESQSELSH
-462 EEVAHNDIVD
+462 EEVAHNDIV
-472 EDDLFEDDFEDVEE
+472 EDDLLEDDFEDIE
-486 ESPEQHEDLGDS
+486 ESPKHEEVLGDS
-498 FDELGDEEELHEEI
+498 FDDLGDEEELHEESI
-512 AHNEDEEFESE
+512 EDEDVDFDSE

-533 YKEDEDEEVEAP
+533 YQEDEDDEVEAP

-551 GLGAKVG
+551 GTGAKIG

-566 LAAIGV
+566 LATIGV
-572 GGVMLLNPSND
+572 GGMMLLNQGND

>member
-1 MYNLFINLKFQ
+1 
-12 EGAILFMEK
+12 MEK
-21 EFLIVDFNPQASADV
+21 EFLIVDFEPQKSAEV
-36 GKYALRQSLI
+36 EKFALRQALI
-46 GSKEEV
+46 GNKEAVE
-52 KPSEIKYATE
+52 PSEIQYATT
-62 NEYLAR
+62 NDYSTR
-68 LIVRADDVEE
+68 LIVRADDVEK

-87 FVVDKDHEPKAI
+87 FAVDKEYEPKAI
-99 SVVLYNDETGS
+99 SVVLYNDETG
-110 IKAIEPIIE
+110 AIRVIDPIIE
-119 LAGDEEQA
+119 LAGDGEEQA
-127 PAQPQEQEEAHELG
+127 PAQPQEQEEAHEQG
-141 ETSKEELEQKEASN
+141 EISQEESEQEEASN

-230 VVEQLK
+230 VIVELK
-236 QSPSSELLEYQSSLR
+236 QSPSSELLEYQAALR
-251 ALENQKEEVRMTVDE
+251 ALESQNEEVRATVDE

-306 ANYVLSQKPHIAELN
+306 ANYLLSQKPHIIELN
-321 QEVSNKKVAVEKD
+321 NAVAEKKVAAEKD
-334 VMTAI
+334 VLEAI
-339 VKSGG
+339 VKNGG
-344 DSSTGRLLD
+344 DGSAGRLLD
-353 FLRMKERY
+353 FLRTKERY
-361 QNELDKITGAIA
+361 QLELDKIAGAISHS
-373 GNKRVVST
+373 KRVEST
-381 PVVEQPAFV
+381 PVVETPALV
-390 ETSHEEVVAPVVEQ
+390 EEVHEQEEVQPVVEQ
-404 EVHEEL
+404 EVHQEL
-410 HQQLPDKEEVPQISE
+410 PSKEEVAPIND

-439 ALDAAPVSLEST
+439 ALDASAPVTLDS
-451 PVVELQPELSH
+451 PARVVNEQPEVLH
-462 EEVAHNDIVD
+462 EEVAHEAVSHNDID
-472 EDDLFEDDFEDVEE
+472 ENDFLDEDFEDFE
-486 ESPEQHEDLGDS
+486 ESPKQHEDLGDS
-498 FDELGDEEELHEEI
+498 FDELGDEEEHHEAI
-512 AHNEDEEFESE
+512 SHDEFDVES

-533 YKEDEDEEVEAP
+533 YKEDEDEEVEAT

-597 EKSEDTTVKPLVS
+597 EKSDDTTVKPLVS

>member
-1 MYNLFINLKFQ
+1 
-12 EGAILFMEK
+12 MEK
-21 EFLIVDFNPQASADV
+21 EFLIVDFEPQKSGEV
-36 GKYALRQSLI
+36 EKFALRQALI
-46 GSKEEV
+46 GNKEAVE
-52 KPSEIKYATE
+52 PSEIQYATT
-62 NEYLAR
+62 NDYSTR
-68 LIVRADDVEE
+68 LIVRADDAEK

-87 FVVDKDHEPKAI
+87 FAVDKDYEPRAI
-99 SVVLYNDETGS
+99 SVVLYNDETG
-110 IKAIEPIIE
+110 AIRVIDPIIE
-119 LAGDEEQA
+119 LAGDEEEQAPA
-127 PAQPQEQEEAHELG
+127 PAQPQEQEEAHEQG
-141 ETSKEELEQKEASN
+141 ETSQEESEQKEASS

-321 QEVSNKKVAVEKD
+321 QEVSNKKVAAEKD

-381 PVVEQPAFV
+381 QVVEQPAFV
-390 ETSHEEVVAPVVEQ
+390 EESHEEVVAPVVEQ
-404 EVHEEL
+404 EAHEEL
-410 HQQLPDKEEVPQISE
+410 HQQLPDKEEATQISE

-451 PVVELQPELSH
+451 PVVESQPELSR
-462 EEVAHNDIVD
+462 EEVAHDDI
-472 EDDLFEDDFEDVEE
+472 EDDFLEDDFEDVAE
-486 ESPEQHEDLGDS
+486 ESPKHEEDLGDS
-498 FDELGDEEELHEEI
+498 FDELGDEEELHGEI
-512 AHNEDEEFESE
+512 SHDEDEEFESE

-583 QKANEPSTSEQAPA
+583 QKANEPSTSEQASA

>member
-1 MYNLFINLKFQ
+1 
-12 EGAILFMEK
+12 MEK
-21 EFLIVDFNPQASADV
+21 EFLIVDFTPQGDANV
-36 GKYALRQSLI
+36 TTYALRQSLI
-46 GSKEEV
+46 GSKEAV
-52 KPSEIKYATE
+52 APSEIKYATE
-62 NEYLAR
+62 NEYENR
-68 LIVRADDVEE
+68 LIVQVDDVEN

-87 FVVDKDHEPKAI
+87 FAVDKEYEPRAI
-99 SVVLYNDETGS
+99 SVVLYNDETG
-110 IKAIEPIIE
+110 AIRVVDPIIE
-119 LAGDEEQA
+119 LAGEGEEQS
-127 PAQPQEQEEAHELG
+127 PAQPQEQEEAHGQG
-141 ETSKEELEQKEASN
+141 ETSQEESEQKEASN
-155 EDSLEQT
+155 EDSLERT

-251 ALENQKEEVRMTVDE
+251 ALENQKEEVRATVDE

-306 ANYVLSQKPHIAELN
+306 ANYLLSQKPHIIELN
-321 QEVSNKKVAVEKD
+321 NAVAEKKVAAEKD
-334 VMTAI
+334 VLEAI
-339 VKSGG
+339 VKNGG
-344 DSSTGRLLD
+344 DGSAGRLLD
-353 FLRMKERY
+353 FLRTKERY
-361 QNELDKITGAIA
+361 QLELDKIAGAISHS
-373 GNKRVVST
+373 KRVEST
-381 PVVEQPAFV
+381 PAVEAPAFV
-390 ETSHEEVVAPVVEQ
+390 EEQHVQEEVQPVVEQ
-404 EVHEEL
+404 EVHQEL
-410 HQQLPDKEEVPQISE
+410 HQELPSKEEVAPISD

-451 PVVELQPELSH
+451 LVVESQPEVSH
-462 EEVAHNDIVD
+462 EEVAHEAVSHNDID
-472 EDDLFEDDFEDVEE
+472 ENDFLDEDFEDFE
-486 ESPEQHEDLGDS
+486 ESPKQHEDLGDS
-498 FDELGDEEELHEEI
+498 FDELGDEEEHHEAI
-512 AHNEDEEFESE
+512 SHDDEFDVES

-533 YKEDEDEEVEAP
+533 YKDDEDEEVEAP
-545 KSNKKL
+545 KSGKKL
-551 GLGAKVG
+551 GLGAKIG

-566 LAAIGV
+566 LAAVGV
-572 GGVMLLNPSND
+572 GGVMLLNQGND
-583 QKANEPSTSEQAPA
+583 QKVNEPSTSEQAPA
-597 EKSEDTTVKPLVS
+597 EKSDDTTVKPLVS

>member
-1 MYNLFINLKFQ
+1 
-12 EGAILFMEK
+12 MEK
-21 EFLIVDFNPQASADV
+21 EFLIVDFTPQGDAKFAS
-36 GKYALRQSLI
+36 YALRQSLI
-46 GSKEEV
+46 GSKEAV
-52 KPSEIKYATE
+52 DPSEIQYATE
-62 NEYLAR
+62 NEYSTR

-78 SVFDGNTLL
+78 SAFDGNTLL
-87 FVVDKDHEPKAI
+87 FAVDKEYEPSAI
-99 SVVLYNDETGS
+99 SVVLYNDETGG
-110 IKAIEPIIE
+110 IRAIEPIIE
-119 LAGDEEQA
+119 SVGDNEKQA
-127 PAQPQEQEEAHELG
+127 PTQPQEQEETSHED
-141 ETSKEELEQKEASN
+141 SEQEEASN
-155 EDSLEQT
+155 EDSLEHT
-162 IETIVPSVG
+162 IETIIPSIG
-171 DLYERVNEPLHVDEQ
+171 NLYERVNEPLHVDDQ
-186 FLADREVLSL
+186 FLANIEVLSL

-207 RFILG
+207 RFIVGEEL
-212 KEIDELIRDGKFE
+212 DELIRDGKFD

-280 QEVLEYQARWEEEY
+280 QELANYQLRWEEEY

-321 QEVSNKKVAVEKD
+321 EAVSKNKVAAEKD

-339 VKSGG
+339 VKGGG
-344 DSSTGRLLD
+344 DSSAGRLLD
-353 FLRMKERY
+353 FLRLKERY

-373 GNKRVVST
+373 SNKRLVST
-381 PVVEQPAFV
+381 PVVETPAFV
-390 ETSHEEVVAPVVEQ
+390 EESHEEVAPVVEH
-404 EVHEEL
+404 EAHEEL
-410 HQQLPDKEEVPQISE
+410 HQELPDKEEVSQISE
-425 DFDDLDAE
+425 DFADLDAE

-439 ALDAAPVSLEST
+439 ALDAVPVSLETT
-451 PVVELQPELSH
+451 PAVESHPEVSH
-462 EEVAHNDIVD
+462 EEVAHHDIV
-472 EDDLFEDDFEDVEE
+472 EDDFSEDDFEDVEE
-486 ESPEQHEDLGDS
+486 SPKHEEDLGDS
-498 FDELGDEEELHEEI
+498 FDELGDDKELHEEVV
-512 AHNEDEEFESE
+512 ADDDFDSE

-533 YKEDEDEEVEAP
+533 YREDDDEEEVDSP
-545 KSNKKL
+545 KRSKKL
-551 GLGAKVG
+551 GTGAKIG

>member
-1 MYNLFINLKFQ
+1 
-12 EGAILFMEK
+12 MEK
-21 EFLIVDFNPQASADV
+21 EFLIVDFTPQGDANV
-36 GKYALRQSLI
+36 TTYALRQSLI
-46 GSKEEV
+46 GSKEAV
-52 KPSEIKYATE
+52 APSEIKYATE
-62 NEYLAR
+62 NDYENR
-68 LIVRADDVEE
+68 LIVQVDDVEN

-87 FVVDKDHEPKAI
+87 FAVDKEYEPRAI

-110 IKAIEPIIE
+110 IKAVEPIIE
-119 LAGDEEQA
+119 LAGDKEEQA
-127 PAQPQEQEEAHELG
+127 PAQPQEQEEAHEQG
-141 ETSKEELEQKEASN
+141 ETSQEESEQKEALN

-212 KEIDELIRDGKFE
+212 EEIDELIRDGKFE

-321 QEVSNKKVAVEKD
+321 QEVSNKKVAAEKD

-381 PVVEQPAFV
+381 QVVEQPAFV
-390 ETSHEEVVAPVVEQ
+390 EESHEEVVAPVVEQ
-404 EVHEEL
+404 EAHEEL

-451 PVVELQPELSH
+451 PVVESQPELSH

-498 FDELGDEEELHEEI
+498 FDELGDEEDLHGEI
-512 AHNEDEEFESE
+512 AHDEDEEFESE

>member
-1 MYNLFINLKFQ
+1 
-12 EGAILFMEK
+12 MEK

-119 LAGDEEQA
+119 LVGDEEQA
-127 PAQPQEQEEAHELG
+127 PAQPQEQEEAHEQG
-141 ETSKEELEQKEASN
+141 ETSQEYSEQEEASN

-230 VVEQLK
+230 VVAQLK

-321 QEVSNKKVAVEKD
+321 QEVSSKKVAAEKD

-390 ETSHEEVVAPVVEQ
+390 EESHEEVVAPTVEQ
-404 EVHEEL
+404 ESHEEL
-410 HQQLPDKEEVPQISE
+410 HQQLPGKEEATQISE

-439 ALDAAPVSLEST
+439 ALDAAPVSLESA
-451 PVVELQPELSH
+451 PVVDSQPEVSH

-472 EDDLFEDDFEDVEE
+472 EDDLFEDDFEDVTE
-486 ESPEQHEDLGDS
+486 ESPKHDEDLGDS
-498 FDELGDEEELHEEI
+498 FDELGDEEELHGEI
-512 AHNEDEEFESE
+512 SHDEDEEFESE

>member
-1 MYNLFINLKFQ
+1 
-12 EGAILFMEK
+12 MEK
-21 EFLIVDFNPQASADV
+21 EFLIVDFNPQGDAKFAS
-36 GKYALRQSLI
+36 YALRQSLI
-46 GSKEEV
+46 GSKEAV
-52 KPSEIKYATE
+52 DPSEIKYATE
-62 NEYLAR
+62 NDYSTR

-87 FVVDKDHEPKAI
+87 FAVDKEYEPSAI
-99 SVVLYNDETGS
+99 SVVLYNDETGG
-110 IKAIEPIIE
+110 IRAIEPIIE
-119 LAGDEEQA
+119 LAGDNEKQA
-127 PAQPQEQEEAHELG
+127 PTQPQEQEETSHED
-141 ETSKEELEQKEASN
+141 SEQEEASS

-162 IETIVPSVG
+162 IETIIPSIG
-171 DLYERVNEPLHVDEQ
+171 NLYERVNEPLHVDDQ
-186 FLADREVLSL
+186 FLANIEVLSL

-207 RFILG
+207 RFIVGEEL
-212 KEIDELIRDGKFE
+212 DELIRDGKFD

-236 QSPSSELLEYQSSLR
+236 QSPSSELLEYQTSLR

-280 QEVLEYQARWEEEY
+280 QELANYQLRWEEEY

-321 QEVSNKKVAVEKD
+321 QLVTDKKVAAEKD

-344 DSSTGRLLD
+344 DSSAGRLLD
-353 FLRMKERY
+353 FLRLKERY

-373 GNKRVVST
+373 GNKRVLST

-390 ETSHEEVVAPVVEQ
+390 EESHEEVVAPVVEQ
-404 EVHEEL
+404 EAHEEL
-410 HQQLPDKEEVPQISE
+410 HQQLPDKEEATQISE

-451 PVVELQPELSH
+451 PVVEAQPEVSH

-486 ESPEQHEDLGDS
+486 ESPKHEEDLGDS
-498 FDELGDEEELHEEI
+498 FDELGDDEELHEEI
-512 AHNEDEEFESE
+512 SHDEEEEFESE

-533 YKEDEDEEVEAP
+533 YKEDEDDEVGAP

-572 GGVMLLNPSND
+572 GGVMLLNPNND

>member
-1 MYNLFINLKFQ
+1 
-12 EGAILFMEK
+12 MEK

-52 KPSEIKYATE
+52 KPNEIKYATE

-99 SVVLYNDETGS
+99 SVVLYNDETGA
-110 IKAIEPIIE
+110 IRVIEPIIE
-119 LAGDEEQA
+119 LAGDEEEQA
-127 PAQPQEQEEAHELG
+127 PAQPQEQEEAHEQG
-141 ETSKEELEQKEASN
+141 ETSQEDSEQKEASN

-225 EAKRL
+225 EAKHL
-230 VVEQLK
+230 VVGQLK
-236 QSPSSELLEYQSSLR
+236 QSPSSKLLEYQSSLR

-306 ANYVLSQKPHIAELN
+306 ANYVLSQKPHITELN
-321 QEVSNKKVAVEKD
+321 EVVATNKVAAEKD

-339 VKSGG
+339 VKNGG

-390 ETSHEEVVAPVVEQ
+390 EESHEEVVAPTVEQ
-404 EVHEEL
+404 ESHEEL
-410 HQQLPDKEEVPQISE
+410 HQQLPGKEEATQISE

-439 ALDAAPVSLEST
+439 ALDAAPVSLESA
-451 PVVELQPELSH
+451 PVVDSQPEVSH

-472 EDDLFEDDFEDVEE
+472 EDDLFEDDFEDVAE
-486 ESPEQHEDLGDS
+486 ESPKHDEDLGDS
-498 FDELGDEEELHEEI
+498 FDELGDEEELHGEI
-512 AHNEDEEFESE
+512 SHDEDEEFESE